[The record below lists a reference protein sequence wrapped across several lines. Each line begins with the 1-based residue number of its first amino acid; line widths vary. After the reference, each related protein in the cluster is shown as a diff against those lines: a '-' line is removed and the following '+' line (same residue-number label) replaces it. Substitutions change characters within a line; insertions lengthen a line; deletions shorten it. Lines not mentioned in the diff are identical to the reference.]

1 LLALHVQRNTGIVK
15 AVQNSANSG
24 ISGLR
29 KDEYA
34 GNYPYMWRVG
44 PFEARKPRPVMSHH
58 HRNADSKPPAVA
70 AEASLLRT
78 VVHLWPYIWPF
89 DRRDLKFRILGAMV
103 LLLAA
108 KLATI
113 AVPFTYKWAT
123 DALAGTGSA
132 PVATSDWLVWAMA
145 APIAMTIAY
154 GGMRILMAALT
165 QLRDGMFAQVAMNAV
180 RRLAYRTFVHMHEL
194 SLRFHLERKTGGL
207 TRVLER
213 GRNAIETI
221 VRMVILQLA
230 PTIIELLLIIGVLM
244 WQFDW
249 RYVAVVLAT
258 VTVYMIYTYL
268 ATEWRIGIRRKMN
281 ESDTEANVK
290 AIDSLLNYETVKYF
304 SAEEREAARYDKS
317 MERYEANSVKAYTSL
332 AVLNAGQAVIFTIGL
347 AAAMVLCAFEISA
360 GTKTVGDFVMVNA
373 MMIQLY
379 QPLNFM
385 GMVYREI
392 KQAVID
398 IETMFGILNR
408 DPEIKDSPVA
418 PELKV
423 TSGHVRFENVAF
435 SYEPDRKI
443 LKGINFEVAAGKT
456 VAVVGPSGAGKSTLS
471 RLLFRFYDLAGGR
484 IMIDGQDIARVTQKS
499 LRKVIGMVPQ
509 DTVLFNDT
517 IRYNIRYGRWEA
529 SNEEVEQAASMAQI
543 DGLIRMAPKGYD
555 TEVGERGL
563 KLSGGEKQRVAIAR
577 TILKAPPI
585 LVLDEATSALDS
597 HTEREIQ
604 DALERV
610 SKGRTTLVIAHRLST
625 IVGADEIIVLEAGE
639 IVERG
644 THAAL
649 LAKKGLYESMWNRQR
664 EAEEAREKLARAGED
679 EGAPN
684 RNPPPVQDT
693 LTGAAA
699 TAPPIEAPADAAE

>member
-1 LLALHVQRNTGIVK
+1 M
-15 AVQNSANSG
+15 S
-24 ISGLR
+24 
-29 KDEYA
+29 
-34 GNYPYMWRVG
+34 
-44 PFEARKPRPVMSHH
+44 SHH
-58 HRNADSKPPAVA
+58 HNRS
-70 AEASLLRT
+70 AEPQQRAIASRGALLAT
-78 VVHLWPYIWPF
+78 VVHLWPYIWPS
-89 DRRDLKFRILGAMV
+89 DRRDLKLRVIGAMV

-113 AVPFTYKWAT
+113 AVPFTFKWAT
-123 DALAGTGSA
+123 DALAGGGSA
-132 PVATSDWLVWAMA
+132 PVAASNWLLWAIA
-145 APIAMTIAY
+145 APIVMTLAY

-165 QLRDGMFAQVAMNAV
+165 QLRDGLFAKVSMHAV

-221 VRMVILQLA
+221 VRMVILQLS
-230 PTIIELLLIIGVLM
+230 PTIVELVLIVGVLM

-249 RYVAVVLAT
+249 RYVAVIL
-258 VTVYMIYTYL
+258 VTVMLYMAFTYH

-281 ESDTEANVK
+281 DSDTDANVK

-304 SAEEREAARYDKS
+304 SAEQREAERYDRAMARYED
-317 MERYEANSVKAYTSL
+317 ASVRAYTSL
-332 AVLNAGQAVIFTIGL
+332 AVLNAGQAAIFTLGL
-347 AAAMVLCAFEISA
+347 AAAMVLCAFEIKA
-360 GTKTVGDFVMVNA
+360 GTKTVGDFVLINS

-398 IETMFGILNR
+398 IETMFSILAR
-408 DPEIKDSPVA
+408 KPEIKDVTGA
-418 PELKV
+418 PPLKV
-423 TSGHVRFENVAF
+423 TSGTIRFENVVFA
-435 SYEPDRKI
+435 YEPERRI
-443 LKGINFEVAAGKT
+443 LKGISFEVAAGKT
-456 VAVVGPSGAGKSTLS
+456 VAVVGPSGAGKSTIS
-471 RLLFRFYDLAGGR
+471 RLLFRFYDVSGGR
-484 IMIDGQDIARVTQKS
+484 ILIDGQDIAKVAQTS
-499 LRKVIGMVPQ
+499 LRRAIGMVPQ

-529 SNEEVEQAASMAQI
+529 SDFEVEEAASLAQI
-543 DGLIRMAPKGYD
+543 DRFIRLAPKGYD

-597 HTEREIQ
+597 HTEKEIQ
-604 DALERV
+604 DALNRV
-610 SKGRTTLVIAHRLST
+610 SQGRTTLVIAHRLST
-625 IVGADEIIVLEAGE
+625 IVGADEIIVLDQGV

-644 THAAL
+644 RHAEL
-649 LAKKGLYESMWNRQR
+649 LARDGLYASMWNRQR
-664 EAEEAREKLARAGED
+664 EAEEARERLARASQDAGT
-679 EGAPN
+679 PN
-684 RNPPPVQDT
+684 RNPPLVEDAIT
-693 LTGAAA
+693 AAA
-699 TAPPIEAPADAAE
+699 AAAPLEAPADAAE

>member
-1 LLALHVQRNTGIVK
+1 
-15 AVQNSANSG
+15 
-24 ISGLR
+24 
-29 KDEYA
+29 
-34 GNYPYMWRVG
+34 
-44 PFEARKPRPVMSHH
+44 MSDHH

-78 VVHLWPYIWPF
+78 VVHLWPYIWPS
-89 DRRDLKFRILGAMV
+89 DRRDLKLRILGAMV
-103 LLLAA
+103 LLLVA
-108 KLATI
+108 KLATV

-123 DALAGTGSA
+123 DALAGQGSA

-145 APIAMTIAY
+145 APIVMTIAY

-180 RRLAYRTFVHMHEL
+180 RRLAYRTFIHMHEL

-249 RYVAVVLAT
+249 RYVAVVMAT
-258 VTVYMIYTYL
+258 VVVYMIYTYL

-304 SAEEREAARYDKS
+304 SAEEREAERYDRSMARY
-317 MERYEANSVKAYTSL
+317 EGASVMAYTSL
-332 AVLNAGQAVIFTIGL
+332 AVLNAGQAAIFTVGL
-347 AAAMVLCAFEISA
+347 AAAMVMCAFEIKA

-398 IETMFGILNR
+398 IETMFSILNR
-408 DPEIKDSPVA
+408 DPEIKDVPAA
-418 PELKV
+418 PELRV
-423 TSGHVRFENVAF
+423 TSGHVRFENVMF

-443 LKGINFEVAAGKT
+443 LKGISFEVPAGKT

-543 DGLIRMAPKGYD
+543 DNLIRMAPKGYE

-644 THAAL
+644 THSAL

-664 EAEEAREKLARAGED
+664 EAEEAREKLARASED

-684 RNPPPVQDT
+684 RNPPPVQDV
-693 LTGAAA
+693 LT
-699 TAPPIEAPADAAE
+699 TAPAVDPVEAPADAAE